1 MNINLKILPYLLII
15 ALLNS
20 CIELEIS
27 APSFIDI
34 ATYFSVS
41 VAVVGSTITYNLF
54 GFSLASIL
62 YGPLSESYGRRR
74 IMLIGN
80 GILTI
85 GAIGCV
91 IASSIDWLLMARF
104 IQGLGAATSAVV
116 VSAIVADVYDSRQ
129 SAKLYGI
136 MNAVF
141 TSVMAISPVLG
152 GIINNA
158 IGWRGNYG
166 VVAGICV
173 ISWLL
178 LLCLLPE
185 TKHKKVKFKL
195 LKIINDYK
203 SLATSRVFLSA
214 ALVPNLLY
222 SCYVTFVA
230 IAPFLYMQAFNLSI
244 LTYTLHQGVVVAV
257 FAITSLLAGKLFD
270 IFGLKQNIYLGLT
283 AIILGSTCMLFTN
296 SVYAL
301 TIFMSVFC
309 IGFAIIVLIVFPHSM
324 EIFPE
329 IKGTASSAI
338 ICLRYL
344 VCSILTGTA
353 SFLYNGRA
361 ISLTML
367 IAFVTFIVCYLVMHL
382 MRKGLV
388 NEES

>member
-41 VAVVGSTITYNLF
+41 AAVVGSTITYNLF

-158 IGWRGNYG
+158 SER
-166 VVAGICV
+166 
-173 ISWLL
+173 
-178 LLCLLPE
+178 E
-185 TKHKKVKFKL
+185 
-195 LKIINDYK
+195 
-203 SLATSRVFLSA
+203 
-214 ALVPNLLY
+214 
-222 SCYVTFVA
+222 
-230 IAPFLYMQAFNLSI
+230 
-244 LTYTLHQGVVVAV
+244 
-257 FAITSLLAGKLFD
+257 
-270 IFGLKQNIYLGLT
+270 
-283 AIILGSTCMLFTN
+283 
-296 SVYAL
+296 
-301 TIFMSVFC
+301 
-309 IGFAIIVLIVFPHSM
+309 
-324 EIFPE
+324 
-329 IKGTASSAI
+329 
-338 ICLRYL
+338 
-344 VCSILTGTA
+344 
-353 SFLYNGRA
+353 
-361 ISLTML
+361 
-367 IAFVTFIVCYLVMHL
+367 
-382 MRKGLV
+382 
-388 NEES
+388 